1 MVLVRFQKLYLIPLP
16 FYPFYL
22 SKNCMYTYI
31 PIFGLPSHQ
40 GHHRA
45 LSRVPSA
52 IQEVIV
58 ELSILHMPACKLS
71 HFSHVQLCN
80 PMDFS
85 SPYPPVHGISQ
96 ARILE
101 WVAISFSRGS
111 SWPKDQT
118 HISYI
123 SPSLPGGFLPL
134 APPGKPIFIYGSVYM
149 PVLTSQCI
157 PSPPDLYL
165 NIIFISEITHLFL
178 LIW

>member
-80 PMDFS
+80 PMDCS
-85 SPYPPVHGISQ
+85 SPYPPSMGFPRQEYWSG
-96 ARILE
+96 LP
-101 WVAISFSRGS
+101 F
-111 SWPKDQT
+111 P
-118 HISYI
+118 
-123 SPSLPGGFLPL
+123 SPGDLPGPGIEPGFPTLQADSL
-134 APPGKPIFIYGSVYM
+134 LSEPPGKPSRHYLQARACYGHFLKRRLVSSKEM
-149 PVLTSQCI
+149 KTLFTS
-157 PSPPDLYL
+157 PAE
-165 NIIFISEITHLFL
+165 N
-178 LIW
+178 